1 MKLFIAF
8 ALVIVV
14 VYATPQGRQEEVVL
28 VKETPSDNIGL
39 GGYRYAYELSNGQS
53 HQEVAE
59 LVNEGTENE
68 ALTVRGSYSWVEP
81 QSNTVYTV
89 NYVADENGFHP
100 VEMYIKINL
109 IHIPTYSLYPYLTQD
124 FSFESAE
131 VIEGGTD
138 GQFLRVRGT
147 FSFVD
152 PQTNIAYTVNYIAD
166 DTGFHP
172 QGEHLPRV

>member
-1 MKLFIAF
+1 MLQFIAF
-8 ALVIVV
+8 ALVIAT
-14 VYATPQGRQEEVVL
+14 VYAAPQGRQEEVVL

-100 VEMYIKINL
+100 V
-109 IHIPTYSLYPYLTQD
+109 
-124 FSFESAE
+124 
-131 VIEGGTD
+131 
-138 GQFLRVRGT
+138 
-147 FSFVD
+147 
-152 PQTNIAYTVNYIAD
+152 
-166 DTGFHP
+166 
-172 QGEHLPRV
+172 GEHLPAWVVLFLVLNKFYKFL